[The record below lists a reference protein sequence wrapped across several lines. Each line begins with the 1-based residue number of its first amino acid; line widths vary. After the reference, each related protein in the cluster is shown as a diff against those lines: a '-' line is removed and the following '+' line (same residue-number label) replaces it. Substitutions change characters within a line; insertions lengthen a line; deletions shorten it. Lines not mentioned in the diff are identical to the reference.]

1 MDSNFQVTITAN
13 IQDLV
18 SRVSAIEKE
27 LGKISSAAS
36 SAGKGIKTSFDSAS
50 TSVTR
55 VGVDMSR
62 ARLAAFAFGQV
73 IRDAGFFSQNFG
85 LGVLA
90 ISNNIP
96 ILIDQLVLLSGVSA
110 AVGAAISLLGSA
122 LTAGLTVFAYWA
134 QRIQYDG
141 GNVGKEIQKMAL
153 DSETYIGQLV
163 DFLSRPPASTLLNT
177 IIGGFKEGFEL
188 LKQIAKAGID
198 LIIAIWN
205 RFGTE
210 INMVMGYIYTI
221 VYNQMNN
228 VLNIIKIATG
238 LIKGDWNLVWEGIK
252 AITFNVI
259 NSIISGMQTLL
270 VGVSAFMGALL
281 GVTQNA
287 ALGASVSSGG
297 KYLAQLGDKLKIATG
312 KTSDFNFVFK
322 DLIKS
327 FQFAPTAIDKTNKK
341 IKTFGDELEL
351 RGLKTFNYETDQF
364 LTSTKLL
371 AKAGAVKIKT
381 VDLTKGKGLGEHTDQ
396 YYKDLEVFENRVND
410 IFGYGLAETVSN
422 SMQAVGEA
430 IASGGNIGKALGDA
444 LLGGL
449 SSVLVQFGQLLIATS
464 FAGLQFSK
472 AFKKLFDTKQ
482 WGIALAA
489 GIALTALGGTLKGF
503 VSSKSGG
510 GGSSSSSNPT
520 SGVFG
525 GARPFA
531 AGGIVSG
538 PTNALIGEYP
548 GARNNPEVVAPLDKL
563 SGIIAGSISGGD
575 MGGQL
580 TARISGNDLVILL
593 DRASKNRKN
602 YF

>member
-27 LGKISSAAS
+27 LGKISSSAAN
-36 SAGKGIKTSFDSAS
+36 AGKSIKSSFDSAS
-50 TSVTR
+50 TSVSR

-122 LTAGLTVFAYWA
+122 LTAGLTIFAYWA

-163 DFLSRPPASTLLNT
+163 DFLNRPPASTLLNT
-177 IIGGFKEGFEL
+177 IIGGFREGFVL
-188 LKQIAKAGID
+188 LKEIAKAGIQ
-198 LIIAIWN
+198 LIIALWN

-210 INMVMGYIYTI
+210 INMVMNYIYTI
-221 VYNQMNN
+221 VYSQMNN
-228 VLNIIKIATG
+228 VLSVIKIVTG
-238 LIKGDWNLVWEGIK
+238 IINADWNLLWEGIK

-259 NSIISGMQTLL
+259 NSIISAMQTLL
-270 VGVSAFMGALL
+270 VGVSTLMGALV
-281 GVTQNA
+281 GSTNA
-287 ALGASVSSGG
+287 AMGASISAGG

-312 KTSDFNFVFK
+312 KSNDFSFSIKDWLKGLNFASTASDK
-322 DLIKS
+322 ASKS
-327 FQFAPTAIDKTNKK
+327 VGK
-341 IKTFGDELEL
+341 FGEALEL
-351 RGLKTFNYETDQF
+351 TGLKTFNYETDQF
-364 LTSTKLL
+364 LTGTKLL

-381 VDLTKGKGLGEHTDQ
+381 VDLTKGKGLGEHTAQ

-472 AFKKLFDTKQ
+472 AFRKLFDPKQ

-510 GGSSSSSNPT
+510 GSGGSSSA
-520 SGVFG
+520 SGGSFG
-525 GARPFA
+525 GVRPFA
-531 AGGIVSG
+531 KGGIISG
-538 PTNALIGEYP
+538 DTLGLMGEYP
-548 GARNNPEVVAPLDKL
+548 NARSNPEVVAPLDKL
-563 SGIIAGSISGGD
+563 TSLISGSIGDMGGN